1 MASYMRPDSN
11 FMNINRIAQ
20 MPVEEVPLL
29 GPNRGR
35 DAVIDVGKRVVKRV
49 VPQVSKASGFSRFLG
64 YAKPVAKKIGRT
76 LFGRYAARLLGP
88 EAALAATVIGG
99 AYKLGKDIM
108 AEDKYRKDKKK
119 RLIEGGYKVLS
130 SEGQKTFEPKFREE
144 DKKKLLKEGGYKVIT
159 SEGEKTF
166 PPKIY
171 VTPEPDE
178 PETPAP
184 APAPVAQKSAPVS
197 APAPAPVVPLPKI
210 KRTGKKG
217 TAPAPAPVVPLPKIK
232 RTAKGGTASAP
243 VSAPAP
249 APAPISTPE
258 PVLPPPTT
266 SIIPPIQSPAQPY
279 TTAMTIEPRQSSDHG
294 LYMGPRPVR
303 PIHNFRF
310 PNNRPYNMTNW
321 ERATRAKALAM
332 IR

>member
-20 MPVEEVPLL
+20 MPLEEVPLL
-29 GPNRGR
+29 GSKR
-35 DAVIDVGKRVVKRV
+35 DVVIDVGKRAVKRV
-49 VPQVSKASGFSRFLG
+49 APQLSKASGFSRFLG
-64 YAKPVAKKIGRT
+64 YVKPVAKKIGKT
-76 LFGRYAARLLGP
+76 LFGRYATRLLGP

-108 AEDKYRKDKKK
+108 MEDKYRKDKKK
-119 RLIEGGYKVLS
+119 RLIEGGYKMIT
-130 SEGQKTFEPKFREE
+130 SEGEKTFAPKYREE

-166 PPKIY
+166 PSKNKETIADPKIY
-171 VTPEPDE
+171 VTPN
-178 PETPAP
+178 PEEMPETYASTPASTPAP
-184 APAPVAQKSAPVS
+184 VVPLPRIKRTAPVS
-197 APAPAPVVPLPKI
+197 APAPAPVVPLPRI

-217 TAPAPAPVVPLPKIK
+217 TAP
-232 RTAKGGTASAP
+232 

-249 APAPISTPE
+249 APVSAPTPISTPA

-266 SIIPPIQSPAQPY
+266 SIILPTQSTPQAY
-279 TTAMTIEPRQSSDHG
+279 KTAMTIEPRQSSDHG

-303 PIHNFRF
+303 PIHNFKF